1 MLNKIY
7 DLKKQKIKLMEEIY
21 KNTLEQSKFLVPEK
35 IDDLLAIID
44 RKQQHIDAIN
54 EINAELLPLEKQIS
68 NHTESTGGEESKKL
82 FEENLEGIRILG
94 ERAKLLAVKIRKLE
108 DQNLQAVS
116 GEFQNLK
123 REIKSLN
130 QRKGTYKAYR
140 GPIVQTDGYF
150 IDNRK

>member
-1 MLNKIY
+1 MLKRIY

-21 KNTLEQSKFLVPEK
+21 KTTMEQSKFLVPEK
-35 IDDLLAIID
+35 VDDLLAIID
-44 RKQQHIDAIN
+44 RKQQHIDTIN

-68 NHTESTGGEESKKL
+68 SYTEISGGEEAKKIY
-82 FEENLEGIRILG
+82 EENLEGIRILG
-94 ERAKLLAVKIRKLE
+94 ERAKLIAVKIRKLE
-108 DQNLQAVS
+108 DQNLQMVS

-130 QRKGTYKAYR
+130 QRKGSVKAYR
-140 GPIVQTDGYF
+140 GATFQTDGYF

>member
-1 MLNKIY
+1 MLKKIY

-21 KNTLEQSKFLVPEK
+21 KTTLEQTKFLVPEK

-44 RKQQHIDAIN
+44 RKQQHIDTIN

-68 NHTESTGGEESKKL
+68 NYTESAGGEESKKL

-94 ERAKLLAVKIRKLE
+94 DRAKLLAVKIRKLE

-123 REIKSLN
+123 KEIKSLN

-140 GPIVQTDGYF
+140 GPVVQTDGYF